1 MPRSSRQRHFYEL
14 KRHWD
19 PEAQHPDTATVM
31 SRFYVDYSIA
41 GVFITLLYLICLV
54 HVFSKL

>member
-1 MPRSSRQRHFYEL
+1 
-14 KRHWD
+14 
-19 PEAQHPDTATVM
+19 M